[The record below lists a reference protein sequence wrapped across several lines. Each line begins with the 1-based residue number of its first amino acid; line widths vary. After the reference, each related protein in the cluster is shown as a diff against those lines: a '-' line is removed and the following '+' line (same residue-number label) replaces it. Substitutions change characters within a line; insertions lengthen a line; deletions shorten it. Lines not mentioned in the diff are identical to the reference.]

1 MESTWCRLSS
11 RLSGTAGLIGI
22 DWRDAIS
29 PDLEESL
36 RRWIGWQVGPHFLK
50 MELSYYD
57 QVHPDKLILL
67 LDLRLPDFKD
77 NNDTENSSTPYIRDG
92 KLKARFIA
100 YKTPIE
106 LLPDI
111 VDAVLHLQ
119 VGFMEPLSF
128 KSTLDPGREVL
139 KELLEDSP
147 VLRMRADGNG
157 LERWSDVA
165 VEEAFAEAV
174 RSAEM
179 TDRSG
184 SADGH
189 LRKAWECAHAAEPDP
204 VRSYSESIK
213 AVEAAAH
220 SVVEPTN
227 PNATLGTIIRK
238 LRTHPENISMAI
250 SGRDGQAGDTTR
262 LVACLELLWKG
273 QSARHGSALPTRPET
288 LEEATMAVHLAVT
301 LVQWFTSGAVH
312 RTDVGPS

>member
-1 MESTWCRLSS
+1 M
-11 RLSGTAGLIGI
+11 
-22 DWRDAIS
+22 
-29 PDLEESL
+29 EESL
-36 RRWIGWQVGPHFLK
+36 RRWIGWQVGPHLLR

-57 QVHPDKLILL
+57 QVHPDSLISLL
-67 LDLRLPDFKD
+67 NLRLPDFV
-77 NNDTENSSTPYIRDG
+77 DTDDTKTDSTPYIRDG

-100 YKTPIE
+100 YDTPIE

-119 VGFMEPLSF
+119 VGFIDPLSF
-128 KSTLDPGREVL
+128 KPALDPGRKVL
-139 KELLEDSP
+139 GELLEDSP

-157 LERWSDVA
+157 LERWSDVM

-179 TDRSG
+179 ADRSG
-184 SADGH
+184 SADRH
-189 LRKAWECAHAAEPDP
+189 LRKAWECAHTAEPDP
-204 VRSYSESIK
+204 VRSYSEAIK

-220 SVVEPTN
+220 AVVEPNN

-238 LRTHPENISMAI
+238 LRTHPESISLAI
-250 SGRDGQAGDTTR
+250 SGRDGLAGDTRR

-273 QSARHGSALPTRPET
+273 QSARHGSAMPTRPET

-301 LVQWFTSGAVH
+301 LVQWFTSGAVR
-312 RTDVGPS
+312 RTDASAS